1 MNAYEYL
8 KEIGKL
14 LIGIKGIKSLKIG
27 LEPNI
32 SPSDYPIIRI
42 VPNEIRLSDDFDLWA
57 SDISFSVY
65 FGAQLHEK
73 IGLEKIYEQ
82 LYSLEYEIK
91 ERLHN
96 AQFELNADK
105 TRGGGICRFIA
116 TKDDGDTLK
125 NFKILVSEFELK
137 GGR

>member
-1 MNAYEYL
+1 M
-8 KEIGKL
+8 
-14 LIGIKGIKSLKIG
+14 
-27 LEPNI
+27 
-32 SPSDYPIIRI
+32 
-42 VPNEIRLSDDFDLWA
+42 PNEIRLSDDFDLWA

-82 LYSLEYEIK
+82 LYSLEYQIK

-96 AQFELNADK
+96 AQFEPNADK
-105 TRGGGICRFIA
+105 TRGVGICRFIS